1 MFSPFTTKNH
11 SVVFGQSQIFLIFE
25 TDPSILYMNSEAH
38 FVQKQENEFVKG
50 ASIILH
56 YQWSC

>member
-56 YQWSC
+56 YQ